1 MSCHK
6 VICQGGHKVC
16 LPVNSSEEYIGIRG
30 TRTQHI
36 LIDAVRKGE
45 EDKKTHLTQF
55 NYGCHPNEDGTL
67 KGATR
72 VSNSVGMD
80 IDHIAPEKMQEVKE
94 HILAKKDDLGLLM
107 LERSARGAG
116 YHLVF
121 RRHPEMSQVE
131 NLEWAA
137 NLLGVEFD
145 KAAKDIT
152 RVFFATTDSP
162 DDLIFLDDR
171 LFDNS
176 TCLQDPSP
184 NLQDPSPNLQ
194 DPSPNL
200 PRGGGDNPAATSE
213 KSLPSEQAPFTPPLE
228 GTGEAVGEAF
238 GPTKESLHAFDL
250 CVEQAG
256 LKPDEMDIWGVYKW
270 HSNLMAVL
278 SVGVA
283 KLMSREQ
290 LEAVIRQRLP
300 NYSQTDDCRKLV
312 DYFYKNYS
320 ADKGWMP
327 KSLREINAQV
337 QLEAK
342 AAEEEA
348 YDRFIESYSPP
359 EMPEKLPRLILLLV
373 KAYPEQYRPM
383 LALTVSVGLAP
394 HVSHFR
400 TDYLDGRII
409 GPGLFASVAAP
420 SGSGK
425 YFFTHLLDYI
435 TLHTL
440 QASDAQEWTKVRENQ
455 QLRDKMANAKEKP
468 QRYKPR
474 LYICETVSKTSM
486 LDLQTNLGENG
497 MILCRW
503 PEADDLVNASRAQF
517 SDISSML
524 RKAWDGEM
532 ARQYYLSD
540 SSCSTQTRLNASV
553 LLCGTPK
560 AVLSRL
566 FIDTENGMMQ
576 RFMPLIIPRQKRT
589 FLPPRITPLSTDEQ
603 AELDGLIMSLWQK
616 NLSLGEGTLKLEMPK
631 TQEVV
636 SQWYKDL
643 EEKYND
649 GLITEAEAD
658 LSHRVGQH
666 MMRAAI
672 PFVAL
677 YGAEQPEMLQY
688 IRWLGDYVYYNICYI
703 FSSRVEADMKE
714 SERLLSQQLDRRKTV
729 LPLLQEM
736 PEVFTTEQFR
746 QARISRGLSENVRT
760 QLARYVEDGKLERLQ
775 NGLFKKNA
783 A

>member
-1 MSCHK
+1 MSCFK
-6 VICQGGHKVC
+6 VIVQGGRKVC
-16 LPVNSSEEYIGIRG
+16 RPVNSREEYIRIRG
-30 TRTQHI
+30 TRSQHI
-36 LIDAVRKGE
+36 LTDAVRKGE
-45 EDKKTHLTQF
+45 EDKKTLLTQF
-55 NYGCHPNEDGTL
+55 NYSCHPNEDGTL

-72 VSNSVGMD
+72 VSNTVGMD
-80 IDHIAPEKMQEVKE
+80 IDHIAPSAMGEVKDR
-94 HILAKKDDLGLLM
+94 ILAMKDELGLLM
-107 LERSARGAG
+107 LERSARSAG

-121 RRHPEMSQVE
+121 RRHPELTQEE
-131 NLEWAA
+131 NLRWASD
-137 NLLGVEFD
+137 LLGVEFD

-152 RVFFATTDSP
+152 RVFFTTTASP
-162 DDLIFLDDR
+162 DDLIYLDDR

-176 TCLQDPSP
+176 PC
-184 NLQDPSPNLQ
+184 LQ

-200 PRGGGDNPAATSE
+200 PRGGGDIAAATSE
-213 KSLPSEQAPFTPPLE
+213 KSLPSEQAANPSE
-228 GTGEAVGEAF
+228 QVEA
-238 GPTKESLHAFDL
+238 TKESLHAFDL

-256 LKPDEMDIWGVYKW
+256 LKPDEMDIWGVHNW

-290 LEAVIRQRLP
+290 LEVVIRQRLP
-300 NYSQTDDCRKLV
+300 NYSQTEDCRKLV
-312 DYFYKNYS
+312 DYFFKNYS

-337 QLEAK
+337 QMDAK

-348 YDRFIESYSPP
+348 FDRFIESYLPP

-373 KAYPEQYRPM
+373 KAYPEQYHPM
-383 LALTVSVGLAP
+383 LALTGSVGLAP
-394 HVSHFR
+394 HASHFR
-400 TDYLDGRII
+400 TDYLDGRTI
-409 GPGLFASVAAP
+409 GPGLFASVAAS

-425 YFFTHLLDYI
+425 YFFTHLLDHI

-440 QASDAQEWTKVRENQ
+440 QASDALEWAKVRENQ
-455 QLRDKMANAKEKP
+455 QLRDKMANAKDKP
-468 QRYKPR
+468 PRYKPR
-474 LYICETVSKTSM
+474 LFICETVSKTSM

-560 AVLSRL
+560 AVLTRL
-566 FIDTENGMMQ
+566 FSDTENGMMQ

-616 NLSLGEGTLKLEMPK
+616 NLSLGEDTLKLEMPK

-643 EEKYND
+643 EEKYNN
-649 GLITEAEAD
+649 GLISEAEAD

-677 YGAEQPEMLQY
+677 YGEEQPEMLQY

-703 FSSRVEADMKE
+703 FSSRVAADMKE
-714 SERLLSQQLDRRKTV
+714 SERLLTQQLDSRKTV

-736 PEVFTTEQFR
+736 PEVFTTEQFI
-746 QARISRGLSENVRT
+746 QARIARGQSANVRT
-760 QLARYVEDGKLERLQ
+760 QLSRYVDDGKLERLRD
-775 NGLFKKNA
+775 GLFRKIA

>member
-1 MSCHK
+1 MSCYQ
-6 VICQGGHKVC
+6 VVLQGGHKVC
-16 LPVNSSEEYIGIRG
+16 RPVNSREEYISIRG
-30 TRTQHI
+30 TRSQHI
-36 LIDAVRKGE
+36 LADAVRKGE
-45 EDKKTHLTQF
+45 EDKKTLLTQF
-55 NYGCHPNEDGTL
+55 NYSCLPNEDGTL
-67 KGATR
+67 KGATS

-94 HILAKKDDLGLLM
+94 RILAKKDELGLLM

-121 RRHPEMSQVE
+121 LRHPQLTQEE
-131 NLEWAA
+131 NLRWAS

-152 RVFFATTDSP
+152 RVFFTTTDSP
-162 DDLIFLDDR
+162 DDLIYLDDR
-171 LFDNS
+171 LFYNS
-176 TCLQDPSP
+176 PC
-184 NLQDPSPNLQ
+184 LQ

-200 PRGGGDNPAATSE
+200 PRGGGDIAAATSA
-213 KSLPSEQAPFTPPLE
+213 APFTPPLE
-228 GTGEAVGEAF
+228 GTGEAAGEAAGEAF
-238 GPTKESLHAFDL
+238 EATKESLHAFDL

-256 LKPDEMDIWGVYKW
+256 LKPDEMDIWGVHNW

-300 NYSQTDDCRKLV
+300 NYSQTEDCRKLV
-312 DYFYKNYS
+312 DYFFKNYS

-337 QLEAK
+337 QMDAK

-348 YDRFIESYSPP
+348 FDRFIESYCPP
-359 EMPEKLPRLILLLV
+359 EMPEKLPRLILLPV
-373 KAYPEQYRPM
+373 KAYPEQYHPM
-383 LALTVSVGLAP
+383 LALTGSVGLAP
-394 HVSHFR
+394 HASHFR
-400 TDYLDGRII
+400 TDYLDGRTI
-409 GPGLFASVAAP
+409 GPGLFASVAAS

-425 YFFTHLLDYI
+425 YFFTHLLDHI

-440 QASDAQEWTKVRENQ
+440 QASDAQEWAKVRENQ
-455 QLRDKMANAKEKP
+455 QLRDKMANAKDKP
-468 QRYKPR
+468 PRYKPR

-560 AVLSRL
+560 AVLTRL
-566 FIDTENGMMQ
+566 FSDTENGMMQ

-616 NLSLGEGTLKLEMPK
+616 NLSLGEDTLKLEMPK

-636 SQWYKDL
+636 RQWYADL
-643 EEKYND
+643 EEKYNN
-649 GLITEAEAD
+649 GLISEAEAD

-677 YGAEQPEMLQY
+677 YGEEQPEMLQY

-703 FSSRVEADMKE
+703 FSSRVAADMKE
-714 SERLLSQQLDRRKTV
+714 SERLLTQQLDRRKTV

-736 PEVFTTEQFR
+736 PEVFTTEQFI
-746 QARISRGLSENVRT
+746 QARIARGQSANVRT
-760 QLARYVEDGKLERLQ
+760 QLSRYVDDGKLERLRD
-775 NGLFKKNA
+775 GLFKKIA

>member
-16 LPVNSSEEYIGIRG
+16 LPVRSREEYISIRG
-30 TRTQHI
+30 TRSQHI
-36 LIDAVRKGE
+36 LTDAVRKGE
-45 EDKKTHLTQF
+45 EEKKPLLTEF
-55 NYGCHPNEDGTL
+55 NYSCHPNEDGTL

-80 IDHIAPEKMQEVKE
+80 IDHIPPEKMQEVKE
-94 HILAKKDDLGLLM
+94 RILAMKDELGLLM

-121 RRHPEMSQVE
+121 LRHSQLTQEE
-131 NLEWAA
+131 NLRWASD
-137 NLLGVEFD
+137 LLGVEYD
-145 KAAKDIT
+145 KGAKDIT
-152 RVFFATTDSP
+152 RVFFTTTDSP
-162 DDLIFLDDR
+162 EDLIFLDDR

-184 NLQDPSPNLQ
+184 NL
-194 DPSPNL
+194 
-200 PRGGGDNPAATSE
+200 PRGGGDIVAATSE

-228 GTGEAVGEAF
+228 GTGEA
-238 GPTKESLHAFDL
+238 TKESLHAFDL
-250 CVEQAG
+250 CVQQAG
-256 LKPDEMDIWGVYKW
+256 LKPDEMDIWGVHNW

-425 YFFTHLLDYI
+425 YFFTHLLDCI

-440 QASDAQEWTKVRENQ
+440 QASDA
-455 QLRDKMANAKEKP
+455 
-468 QRYKPR
+468 
-474 LYICETVSKTSM
+474 
-486 LDLQTNLGENG
+486 
-497 MILCRW
+497 
-503 PEADDLVNASRAQF
+503 
-517 SDISSML
+517 
-524 RKAWDGEM
+524 
-532 ARQYYLSD
+532 
-540 SSCSTQTRLNASV
+540 
-553 LLCGTPK
+553 
-560 AVLSRL
+560 
-566 FIDTENGMMQ
+566 
-576 RFMPLIIPRQKRT
+576 
-589 FLPPRITPLSTDEQ
+589 
-603 AELDGLIMSLWQK
+603 
-616 NLSLGEGTLKLEMPK
+616 
-631 TQEVV
+631 
-636 SQWYKDL
+636 
-643 EEKYND
+643 
-649 GLITEAEAD
+649 
-658 LSHRVGQH
+658 
-666 MMRAAI
+666 
-672 PFVAL
+672 
-677 YGAEQPEMLQY
+677 
-688 IRWLGDYVYYNICYI
+688 
-703 FSSRVEADMKE
+703 
-714 SERLLSQQLDRRKTV
+714 
-729 LPLLQEM
+729 
-736 PEVFTTEQFR
+736 
-746 QARISRGLSENVRT
+746 
-760 QLARYVEDGKLERLQ
+760 
-775 NGLFKKNA
+775 
-783 A
+783 

>member
-1 MSCHK
+1 MSCYQ
-6 VICQGGHKVC
+6 VVRRGGHEVC
-16 LPVNSSEEYIGIRG
+16 RPVNSREEYIRSRG
-30 TRTQHI
+30 TRAQHI
-36 LIDAVRKGE
+36 LADAVRKGE
-45 EDKKTHLTQF
+45 EDKKTLLTQF
-55 NYGCHPNEDGTL
+55 NYSCHPNEDGTL
-67 KGATR
+67 KGASS
-72 VSNSVGMD
+72 VSNTVGMD
-80 IDHIAPEKMQEVKE
+80 VDHIAPEKMQEVKDR
-94 HILAKKDDLGLLM
+94 ILAKKDELGLLM

-121 RRHPEMSQVE
+121 LRHPELTQEE
-131 NLEWAA
+131 NLRWASD
-137 NLLGVEFD
+137 LLGVEFD
-145 KAAKDIT
+145 KAAKDTT
-152 RVFFATTDSP
+152 RVFFTTTASP
-162 DDLIFLDDR
+162 DDLIYLDDR

-176 TCLQDPSP
+176 PCLTQNSP
-184 NLQDPSPNLQ
+184 TSDLQ

-200 PRGGGDNPAATSE
+200 PRGGGDIAAATSA
-213 KSLPSEQAPFTPPLE
+213 APFTPPSE
-228 GTGEAVGEAF
+228 GTGEAAGEAF
-238 GPTKESLHAFDL
+238 EATKESLHAFDL

-256 LKPDEMDIWGVYKW
+256 LKPDEMDIWGVHNW

-300 NYSQTDDCRKLV
+300 NYSQTEDCRKLV
-312 DYFYKNYS
+312 DYFFKNYS

-337 QLEAK
+337 QMDAK

-348 YDRFIESYSPP
+348 FDRFIESYLPP

-373 KAYPEQYRPM
+373 KAYPEQYHPM
-383 LALTVSVGLAP
+383 LALTGSVGLAP
-394 HVSHFR
+394 HASHFR
-400 TDYLDGRII
+400 TDYLDGRTI
-409 GPGLFASVAAP
+409 GPGLFASVAAS

-425 YFFTHLLDYI
+425 YFFTHLLDHI

-440 QASDAQEWTKVRENQ
+440 QASDALEWAKVRENQ
-455 QLRDKMANAKEKP
+455 QLRDKMANAKDKP
-468 QRYKPR
+468 PRYKPR
-474 LYICETVSKTSM
+474 LFICETVSKTSM

-560 AVLSRL
+560 AVLTRL
-566 FIDTENGMMQ
+566 FSDTENGMMQ

-616 NLSLGEGTLKLEMPK
+616 NLSLGEDTLKLEMPK

-643 EEKYND
+643 EEKYNN
-649 GLITEAEAD
+649 GLISEAEAD

-677 YGAEQPEMLQY
+677 YGEEQPEMLQY

-703 FSSRVEADMKE
+703 FSSRVAADMKE
-714 SERLLSQQLDRRKTV
+714 SERLLTQQLDRRKTV

-736 PEVFTTEQFR
+736 PEVFTTEQFI
-746 QARISRGLSENVRT
+746 QARIARGQSANVRT
-760 QLARYVEDGKLERLQ
+760 QLSRYVDDGKLERLRD
-775 NGLFKKNA
+775 GLFRKIA